1 MPTPEIASFI
11 RDHFRSVWAL
21 ELLLFLKRNAAT
33 GWSNDALVEALRA
46 SEAIVAKCLEELL
59 AGGLILTDDDG
70 HSQYAPATDGLRKLV
85 DDTQQLYDK
94 KPDAVRRLIISSSG
108 VGLSAFADSFRLWKD

>member
-11 RDHFRSVWAL
+11 RDHFRSVWSL

-46 SEAIVAKCLEELL
+46 SDAIVARSLESLL
-59 AGGLILTDDDG
+59 AGGLILTNDDG
-70 HSQYAPATDGLRKLV
+70 HSQYAPATNGLRKLV